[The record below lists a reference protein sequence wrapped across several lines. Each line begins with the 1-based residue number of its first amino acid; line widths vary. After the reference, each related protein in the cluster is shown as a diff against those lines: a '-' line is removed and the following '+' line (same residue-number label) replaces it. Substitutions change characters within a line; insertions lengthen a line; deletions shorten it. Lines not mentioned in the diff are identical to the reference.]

1 MGAAARARRPE
12 DVLTLLRARWPLPQ
26 GWFLF
31 FFSVVPNLDQLSGEK
46 TAWLTEAAIGW

>member
-12 DVLTLLRARWPLPQ
+12 DVLTLLRARWTLPQ
-26 GWFLF
+26 GWFPV
-31 FFSVVPNLDQLSGEK
+31 FSVVPNLDQLSGEK